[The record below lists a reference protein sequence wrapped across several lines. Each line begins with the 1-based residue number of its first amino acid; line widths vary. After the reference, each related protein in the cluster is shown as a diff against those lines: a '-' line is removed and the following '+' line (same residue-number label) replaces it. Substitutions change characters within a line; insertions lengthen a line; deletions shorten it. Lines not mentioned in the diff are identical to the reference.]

1 MHAISKSFD
10 SKVPVMVDG
19 ARRTFLLTASAF
31 LGMAAAPGRAQAQER
46 QQLIVDKARIVVE
59 TFLNDPQF
67 AKMRVYVQN
76 AYGVLII
83 PDLLKGGFFIGVEHG
98 TGVLLGR
105 DPMSGAWSQPAFFEI
120 WGGSF
125 GLQFGGQTSDAIF
138 TLMNQGA
145 IQKLLTS
152 RFQLGADASVA
163 VGELGAGVGA
173 GTTVQFGED
182 VYAFARNMGIY
193 GGLALDGTYAKPRN
207 DMNQAYFGQPLTAEQ
222 IVRQRT
228 APTMPGSEALRQAL
242 SQF

>member
-1 MHAISKSFD
+1 
-10 SKVPVMVDG
+10 MVDR
-19 ARRTFLLTASAF
+19 ARRALLLT
-31 LGMAAAPGRAQAQER
+31 GAAAAACGIAPAAAFASD
-46 QQLIVDKARIVVE
+46 QQLVVDKARIVIDE
-59 TFLNDPQF
+59 FLADTDF
-67 AKMRVYVQN
+67 AEMRVYVQN

-98 TGVLLGR
+98 TGVLLAR
-105 DPMSGAWSQPAFFEI
+105 DPQSGSWSEPAFFDI

-138 TLMNQGA
+138 TLMNPGA

-182 VYAFARNMGIY
+182 VYAFARNMGLY
-193 GGLALDGTYAKPRN
+193 GGLALDGTYAMPRDAWN
-207 DMNQAYFGQPLTAEQ
+207 HAFYGQALTPEQ
-222 IVRQRT
+222 IVVKRM
-228 APTMPGSEALRQAL
+228 APEVLGTQALREALAR
-242 SQF
+242 F

>member
-1 MHAISKSFD
+1 
-10 SKVPVMVDG
+10 MVHQ
-19 ARRTFLLTASAF
+19 ARRSFLLSASTAAGVAM
-31 LGMAAAPGRAQAQER
+31 LPRAARANEE
-46 QQLIVDKARIVVE
+46 QLIVDKARIVVE
-59 TFLNDPQF
+59 SFLNDTTF

-105 DPMSGAWSQPAFFEI
+105 DPQSGAWSEPAFFDI

-152 RFQLGADASVA
+152 HFQLGADASVA

-193 GGLALDGTYAKPRN
+193 GGLALDGTYAKPRDDLN
-207 DMNQAYFGQPLTAEQ
+207 RNYFGQPLTAEQ
-222 IVRQRT
+222 IVRQRV
-228 APTMPGSEALRQAL
+228 APAMPGSQMLRDALA
-242 SQF
+242 QF

>member
-1 MHAISKSFD
+1 
-10 SKVPVMVDG
+10 MVDR
-19 ARRTFLLTASAF
+19 ARRTFLLSAATAV
-31 LGMAAAPGRAQAQER
+31 LAAAPGRARGENE
-46 QQLIVDKARIVVE
+46 QQLVVDKARIVVE
-59 TFLNDPQF
+59 SFLNDTEF

-98 TGVLLGR
+98 TGVLLAR
-105 DPMSGAWSQPAFFEI
+105 DPQSGVWGQPAFYDI

-125 GLQFGGQTSDAIF
+125 GLQFGGQSSDAIF

-152 RFQLGADASVA
+152 KFQLGADASVA

-182 VYAFARNMGIY
+182 VYAFARNMGLY
-193 GGLALDGTYAKPRN
+193 GGLALDGTYAQPRN
-207 DMNQAYFGQPLTAEQ
+207 DWNRAYYGQPLTAEQ
-222 IVRQRT
+222 IVARGAAPAT
-228 APTMPGSEALRQAL
+228 AGTEALRNAL
-242 SQF
+242 AQF

>member
-1 MHAISKSFD
+1 MVHQERRSFLQGLLAA
-10 SKVPVMVDG
+10 VGVAALPAG
-19 ARRTFLLTASAF
+19 AR
-31 LGMAAAPGRAQAQER
+31 AAEE
-46 QQLIVDKARIVVE
+46 QLVVDKARIVVE
-59 TFLNDPQF
+59 SFLDDTDF

-76 AYGVLII
+76 AYGVLIV

-98 TGVLLGR
+98 TGVLLAR
-105 DPMSGAWSQPAFFEI
+105 DPQSGAWSEPAFFDL

-145 IQKLLTS
+145 IQKLLTAH
-152 RFQLGADASVA
+152 FQLGADASVA

-193 GGLALDGTYAKPRN
+193 GGLALDGTYAKPRDDLN
-207 DMNQAYFGQPLTAEQ
+207 AAYFGQPLTAEQ
-222 IVRQRT
+222 IVRRRE
-228 APTMPGSEALRQAL
+228 APIMPGSQPLRDALAR
-242 SQF
+242 F